1 MGDEVVGD
9 EVVEDMR
16 VGLEEPFILSVTGG
30 LGGVR
35 AGRTRPQALQEAG
48 GRGGGRSLTDG
59 AAETEQ
65 GPRTVDGLDAG

>member
-35 AGRTRPQALQEAG
+35 AGRTRKALQEAG